1 MERPV
6 TTEDVYITVDS
17 HAAGLSTVGRVELEL
32 SKEVNF
38 TTNRVDVAETA
49 EARSVMSDPKNY
61 STESIESHMSTKT
74 NPDKENSELIE
85 NTDMQ

>member
-1 MERPV
+1 M
-6 TTEDVYITVDS
+6 
-17 HAAGLSTVGRVELEL
+17 
-32 SKEVNF
+32 NF

-61 STESIESHMSTKT
+61 STESTESHMSTKT
-74 NPDKENSELIE
+74 NPDKENSELME